1 MLDDKIKTLELVN
14 NMLLY
19 NIISQTQYDDCVMM
33 INNET
38 PFQIHYF
45 INGKLKSIDYLMEST
60 ETSE

>member
-19 NIISQTQYDDCVMM
+19 GIISQIQYDEYVMM

-38 PFQIHYF
+38 PFQIFYY
-45 INGKLKSIDYLMEST
+45 INGKLKSIDYLMESI
-60 ETSE
+60 ETLE

>member
-38 PFQIHYF
+38 PFQIYYF